1 MRKHRLA
8 VMMLAV
14 AMSLSACAKGASEPA
29 KTEGVQTEKTQAA
42 GDQAAGGQ
50 EAGTRADGT
59 QAAGAQGQSD
69 QPVKITIWYE
79 GNDSRLPFFKAA
91 EAEMQKDYPNY
102 SIDAITFDNATLT
115 TKALQAVTT
124 TGGVDL
130 IFNEASRLLVTHQQS
145 GGGFEALDDVLA
157 ASENHDVV
165 TDSDMKIISADGQLI
180 AFPIN
185 RSVNGLGY
193 KTDVEGVE
201 VTEDKI
207 PTTFDKFLALG
218 KEYKNAGISGWTLH
232 LGTDPGQ
239 AFNLFL
245 TGGNGTSDVWINNVP
260 ESRIE
265 AHKDQFEK
273 IIQLYAGP
281 DAIWDKDAVNEDFSA
296 MYTKIQSGSV
306 GMFRVGNW
314 NAAGWDQPDSGVGE
328 YSVTTWPTFDGS
340 GKGGLFLGG
349 VRGIAMPKNAPE
361 KEATK
366 VFLTY
371 CLSEAAQKASFDTMG
386 SCMDYS
392 VVDTEQLSKNQKI
405 FFDSTI
411 PIYPSDSYV
420 GVFPYYPDM
429 LETYEKGLM
438 NAFSAKDEA
447 GIQSAIEKLHGDVNA
462 VIQENK

>member
-1 MRKHRLA
+1 MRKFRLISSLLVTA
-8 VMMLAV
+8 MLLA
-14 AMSLSACAKGASEPA
+14 ACGKSAAKPA
-29 KTEGVQTEKTQAA
+29 ATEG
-42 GDQAAGGQ
+42 
-50 EAGTRADGT
+50 AGTSAAQSSGT
-59 QAAGAQGQSD
+59 QASKNQESDGQSQSD

-157 ASENHDVV
+157 ASKNHEVV
-165 TDSDMKIISADGQLI
+165 TDSDKKIISADGHLI
-180 AFPIN
+180 AYPIN

-218 KEYKNAGISGWTLH
+218 NEYKNAGISGWTLH

-245 TGGNGTSDVWINNVP
+245 TGGNGTSDVWIDAAP
-260 ESRIE
+260 ESQIE
-265 AHKDQFEK
+265 AHKEQFEK
-273 IIQLYAGP
+273 IIKLYAGP
-281 DAIWDKDAVNEDFSA
+281 DAIWDKDAINEDFSA

-328 YSVTTWPTFDGS
+328 YAVTTWPTFDGS
-340 GKGGLFLGG
+340 GTGGLFLGG

-361 KEATK
+361 KEAAK

-392 VVDTEQLSKNQKI
+392 VVDVDKLSKNQKI
-405 FFDSTI
+405 FFDSSI

-420 GVFPYYPDM
+420 GVFSYYPDM
-429 LETYEKGLM
+429 LEAYEKGLM
-438 NAFSAKDEA
+438 NAFNAKDEA
-447 GIQSAIEKLHGDVNA
+447 EIKSSIEKIHTDVNA

>member
-1 MRKHRLA
+1 MRKFRL
-8 VMMLAV
+8 VSLLLATV
-14 AMSLSACAKGASEPA
+14 ILLAACGKSVPDSAG
-29 KTEGVQTEKTQAA
+29 TEGN
-42 GDQAAGGQ
+42 
-50 EAGTRADGT
+50 GTSRAQSSGT
-59 QAAGAQGQSD
+59 QLSKNNESDGQGQSD

-157 ASENHDVV
+157 ASENNEVV
-165 TDSDMKIISADGQLI
+165 TDSDMKLISADGHLI
-180 AFPIN
+180 AYPIN

-201 VTEDKI
+201 VTEDKL
-207 PTTFDKFLALG
+207 PVTFDKFLALG
-218 KEYKNAGISGWTLH
+218 NEYKNAGISGWTLH

-245 TGGNGTSDVWINNVP
+245 TGGNGTSDVWIDAAP
-260 ESRIE
+260 ESQIE
-265 AHKDQFEK
+265 AHKEQFGK
-273 IIQLYAGP
+273 IIKLYAGP
-281 DAIWDKDAVNEDFSA
+281 DAIWDKDAINEDFSA

-328 YSVTTWPTFDGS
+328 YAVTTWPTFDDS
-340 GKGGLFLGG
+340 GTGGLFLGG

-361 KEATK
+361 KEAAK

-386 SCMDYS
+386 SCMDYN
-392 VVDTEQLSKNQKI
+392 VVDVDILSKNQKI
-405 FFDSTI
+405 FFDSSI

-420 GVFPYYPDM
+420 GVFSYYPDM
-429 LETYEKGLM
+429 LEAYEKGLM
-438 NAFSAKDEA
+438 NAFNAKDEA
-447 GIQSAIEKLHGDVNA
+447 EIKSSIEKIHTDVNT
-462 VIQENK
+462 VIHENK

>member
-1 MRKHRLA
+1 MRKLRLVSLLLA
-8 VMMLAV
+8 TVMLLAACGKSAPESV
-14 AMSLSACAKGASEPA
+14 A
-29 KTEGVQTEKTQAA
+29 TEGAVTSGAHTSQN
-42 GDQAAGGQ
+42 Q
-50 EAGTRADGT
+50 ESDEE
-59 QAAGAQGQSD
+59 GQSD
-69 QPVKITIWYE
+69 KPVKITIWYE

-91 EAEMQKDYPNY
+91 EAEMQKEYPNY

-157 ASENHDVV
+157 ASKNHEVV
-165 TDSDMKIISADGQLI
+165 TDSDMKIISADGHLI
-180 AFPIN
+180 AYPIN

-193 KTDVEGVE
+193 KTDVEGVAI
-201 VTEDKI
+201 TEDKI

-218 KEYKNAGISGWTLH
+218 NEYKNAGISGWTLH

-239 AFNLFL
+239 VFNLFL
-245 TGGNGTSDVWINNVP
+245 TGGNGTSDVWIDAAP
-260 ESRIE
+260 ESQIE
-265 AHKDQFEK
+265 AHKGQFEK
-273 IIQLYAGP
+273 IVKLYAGP
-281 DAIWDKDAVNEDFSA
+281 DAIWDKDAINEDFSA

-328 YSVTTWPTFDGS
+328 YAVTTWPTFDSS
-340 GKGGLFLGG
+340 GTGGLFLGG

-361 KEATK
+361 KEAAK

-392 VVDTEQLSKNQKI
+392 VVDVDKLSKNQKI
-405 FFDSTI
+405 FFDSSI

-420 GVFPYYPDM
+420 GVFSYYPNM
-429 LETYEKGLM
+429 LEAYEKGLM
-438 NAFSAKDEA
+438 NAFNAKDEA
-447 GIQSAIEKLHGDVNA
+447 EIKSSIEKIHTDVNA